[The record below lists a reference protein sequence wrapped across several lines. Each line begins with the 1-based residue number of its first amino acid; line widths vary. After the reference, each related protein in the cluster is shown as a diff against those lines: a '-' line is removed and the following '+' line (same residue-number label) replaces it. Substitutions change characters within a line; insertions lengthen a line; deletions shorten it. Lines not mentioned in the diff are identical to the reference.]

1 MREFS
6 IIKHRWIFL
15 IFSAILVFASIFSL
29 TVWGLKLGVEF
40 KGGSLMAVKFD
51 DKVPAREELISV
63 LSSED
68 LGDITVQPSDNKTLI
83 LKFKSVD
90 EDTHQE
96 VLKKIKDL
104 APGEESQF
112 TSIGPVVGK
121 ELEQKSALAI
131 ALAVICIMLYI
142 AWAFR
147 RVSKPISSWQY
158 GLIVAIVA
166 LLHDVIIP
174 LGLFAALGYFMNIEI
189 NVAFVAAILT
199 ILGFSVHDTIV
210 VFDRTRENLRKIFD
224 KSFGEIVNTSL
235 NQTLGRSLATSIT
248 VLLTIGAIGLW
259 GGSAIADFALVLF
272 VGIAV
277 GTYSSIFVAGPLLI
291 ELQRVKVFMGG
302 LRNKRRNRRYR

>member
-1 MREFS
+1 
-6 IIKHRWIFL
+6 L

>member
-1 MREFS
+1 M
-6 IIKHRWIFL
+6 

>member
-248 VLLTIGAIGLW
+248 VLLTIGAIGLC
-259 GGSAIADFALVLF
+259 GGGANADFALVLF